1 MATKIA
7 SRVYVFQLRHL
18 EAAFLLGPSSRM
30 SREGTVADPPWDSE
44 GRCDRRGGSCGV
56 ISLGWKGGPC
66 PKGAV
71 VLCRQSWGSLFWWLI
86 QKTGQGSG
94 QRELRYLRKLP
105 SSERAH
111 VQPGPHGGG
120 VTRKSSP
127 PEFGCSRTKFLT
139 EFLDP

>member
-1 MATKIA
+1 MATKVA

-44 GRCDRRGGSCGV
+44 GQCDGRGESCGV
-56 ISLGWKGGPC
+56 ISSGWKGRPC

-71 VLCRQSWGSLFWWLI
+71 VLCRQSWGLCSGGS
-86 QKTGQGSG
+86 QRTGQSSG
-94 QRELRYLRKLP
+94 QRGLRYLRKLP

-127 PEFGCSRTKFLT
+127 PEFCCSRTKFLT